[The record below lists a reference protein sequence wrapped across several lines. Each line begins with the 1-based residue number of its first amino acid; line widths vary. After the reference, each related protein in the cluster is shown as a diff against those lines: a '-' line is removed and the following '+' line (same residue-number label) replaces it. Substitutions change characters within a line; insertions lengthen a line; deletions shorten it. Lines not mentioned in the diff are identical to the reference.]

1 MPSRPI
7 WRFVA
12 PSLLVLCT
20 LLAAAN
26 FYLQPERPAASLVVL
41 LLVAGMTLV
50 LLLVPRRA
58 TGEAAR
64 RRAEDGIRT
73 AIVFAC
79 PIVATALGAKLAAS
93 RGLIESPDVSWRATM
108 AIIAAFIVF
117 TGNAIPKTLSP
128 MPASERY
135 AARVQSLQ
143 RFAGWT
149 WVLTGLVLAI
159 ASLVLPVHLA
169 ETLSFVLLPGAIL
182 IVAAQLFRLRRTRQG
197 AT

>member
-1 MPSRPI
+1 MPSRPT
-7 WRFVA
+7 WHYLA
-12 PSLLVLCT
+12 PSLLALCA
-20 LLAAAN
+20 LLAVAN
-26 FYLQPERPAASLVVL
+26 LYLEPQRPAASVVVL
-41 LLVAGMTLV
+41 LLVVGMKLV

-64 RRAEDGIRT
+64 GRAADGIRT

-79 PIVATALGAKLAAS
+79 PILATALGAKLAA
-93 RGLIESPDVSWRATM
+93 RHGLIQSADLSWRATM

-128 MPASERY
+128 LPAHERD

-159 ASLVLPVHLA
+159 ASLALPIHLA
-169 ETLSFVLLPGAIL
+169 EMLSFILLPGAIL
-182 IVAAQLFRLRRTRQG
+182 IVAAQLVRLRRTRHG
-197 AT
+197 AA